1 MKEASSS
8 ERFASGPEEEEMDAS
23 KLESGLPDDDA
34 AGHEKQ
40 VFPKLQNLF
49 CCPITGRKACWLEH
63 RGCCLLLPF
72 A

>member
-1 MKEASSS
+1 
-8 ERFASGPEEEEMDAS
+8 MDAS

-34 AGHEKQ
+34 AGREKG

-49 CCPITGRKACWLEH
+49 CCPIRGIKACWLEH
-63 RGCCLLLPF
+63 RGCCFLLRF